1 MMLANRAFNLFDE
14 MIKDPFFSHGF
25 DFNNSSVMKTD
36 VLEKDGC
43 YMVDIELPGYSKE
56 DVKAELNDGY
66 LTISANHN
74 ETNDE
79 KDSNGNYIRRE
90 RYTGTCQR
98 SFYVGDNVTEADIQ
112 AAFKDGILR
121 LSFPKEKGITA
132 NQPKLID
139 IK

>member
-1 MMLANRAFNLFDE
+1 ML
-14 MIKDPFFSHGF
+14 
-25 DFNNSSVMKTD
+25 
-36 VLEKDGC
+36 
-43 YMVDIELPGYSKE
+43 YE

-98 SFYVGDNVTEADIQ
+98 SFYVGDNVTETDIQ